1 MSPRIA
7 LAILAEQNAGF
18 ALGKAG
24 VKVEQMV
31 KEYGMCVLEDA
42 KEGIKIQLMSII
54 GEIEG
59 HESAGGQTKTTKYE
73 HMLPLLAT
81 MEANE
86 EVQGILFVI
95 NTVGGDVSCGLALAE
110 MIAGL
115 SKPTVAL
122 VVGDSHSIGV
132 PLSVAADHTI
142 ITPTATVIIHP
153 VRMSGMVLGAPQT
166 YEYFKLIQDR
176 ITGFIAKH
184 SAVSE
189 QTLQQWMITPGVLSR
204 DLGTILV
211 GEEAVQKGLFQEV
224 GGITQALDKLKQMI
238 RERM

>member
-1 MSPRIA
+1 M
-7 LAILAEQNAGF
+7 
-18 ALGKAG
+18 
-24 VKVEQMV
+24 KVEQMV

-211 GEEAVQKGLFQEV
+211 GKEAVQKGLFQEV

>member
-1 MSPRIA
+1 M
-7 LAILAEQNAGF
+7 
-18 ALGKAG
+18 
-24 VKVEQMV
+24 EQMV

-73 HMLPLLAT
+73 HMLPLLAA

-132 PLSVAADHTI
+132 PLSVAADHTM
-142 ITPTATVIIHP
+142 ITSTATVIIHP

-184 SAVSE
+184 SAVSK

-224 GGITQALDKLKQMI
+224 GGITQAIDRLKQMI